1 MGARRAG
8 AAGDAGADVTARG
21 LGVAALAPLGR
32 AAIEVAIEQATFGEI
47 RAVLAYAE
55 GFAVVAAGL
64 GVVVEVAPLVLT
76 LVDATIAGTVPW
88 RCVAGSFPLH
98 LRRALGLELGARL
111 HAAALAMP
119 AHAGTGEPSL
129 AAVQVGSLRGLVQGA
144 RLLGDVMTAI
154 REDDHSTVNAAM
166 ALHAAV
172 RTRLLAVLAELAAAD
187 DRARRGTSKRA
198 APVVIDLDGWRP
210 GTGHGGDDNNG
221 PN

>member
-1 MGARRAG
+1 VTGRL
-8 AAGDAGADVTARG
+8 GD
-21 LGVAALAPLGR
+21 GVAALAPLGR
-32 AAIEVAIEQATFGEI
+32 PAVEVAIEQASFGEI

-154 REDDHSTVNAAM
+154 REDDHSTVNAAT

-172 RTRLLAVLAELAAAD
+172 RTRLLAVLAELDAAD